1 MTYVM
6 GAVIPV
12 PTANKQAYIEQA
24 KIAAEVFKDLGALS
38 VFEGWGPDVSP
49 GEVTDFRRAVQLKDD
64 ETVVFSWVVWPSKEV
79 FEAAMPKMA
88 EDERMAGDMP
98 FDGKRMIWGG
108 FESIYE
114 S

>member
-12 PTANKQAYIEQA
+12 PTANKQAYIDQA

-38 VFEGWGPDVSP
+38 VFEGWGPDIQP
-49 GEVTDFRRAVQLKDD
+49 GEVTDFRKAVLA
-64 ETVVFSWVVWPSKEV
+64 ENGEAIVCSWVVWPSKEA

-88 EDERMAGDMP
+88 EDERMAGEMP
-98 FDGKRMIWGG
+98 FDGRRMIFGG
-108 FESIYE
+108 FETIFE
-114 S
+114 A

>member
-12 PTANKQAYIEQA
+12 PTSGKQAYIDQA

-38 VFEGWGPDVSP
+38 VFEGWGPDVPP
-49 GEVTDFRRAVQLKDD
+49 GEVTDFRRAVQLKEN
-64 ETVVFSWVVWPSKEV
+64 ETVVFSYVVWPSKEV

-88 EDERMAGDMP
+88 EDERMAGGMP
-98 FDGKRMIWGG
+98 FDGKRMIFGG
-108 FESIYE
+108 FETIFE
-114 S
+114 A

>member
-12 PTANKQAYIEQA
+12 PTANKQAYLDMA

-38 VFEGWGPDVSP
+38 VFEGWGPDIPP
-49 GEVTDFRRAVQLKDD
+49 GEVTDFRKAVLAEDG
-64 ETVVFSWVVWPSKEV
+64 EAIVFSWVVWPSKEV

-88 EDERMAGDMP
+88 EDERMAGEMP
-98 FDGKRMIWGG
+98 FDGERMIFGG
-108 FESIYE
+108 FETIFE
-114 S
+114 A